1 MKTAIKIIFL
11 LIFFSSTHY
20 PQTTKLLSLQYKT
33 HHLPFNLK
41 EKVSNGRPT
50 IALALSGGGARG
62 FAQVGVLK
70 AFEEYGIPFDI
81 IVGTSIGSV
90 IGGLYASGYSA
101 MDLDSII
108 KNTDWDN
115 LLSLD
120 RETNRRELFVDQ
132 KITEDKAI
140 FSLRLKGLTP
150 IIPNS
155 IYNGEKLANYLNL
168 LSIQAPIH
176 TYDGFAKLKYNFVAV
191 CTDLVSGSPVI
202 FNKGSLSQAMRA
214 SSSVTFLLPPVKMD
228 SLILVD
234 GGLIANVPSI
244 IASKMSD
251 YTIALNTTSNLRTF
265 DELQYPW
272 MIADQ
277 IVSIPMKLLNENQ
290 LNQADFVITPQIN
303 KTANDFSNLDS
314 LVEQGF
320 QSTILQIEN
329 LKQKIDS
336 LYYKNF
342 TGKEFFIKNIVLSPD
357 ISEEERNIIQKYI
370 LKDSVSSFEI
380 LIDLNKLF
388 NSGNYSDL
396 KAEIQE
402 NKEYSTIKYIKEYN
416 PTIRKINL
424 TGINLISQT
433 SVESILNRLINKP
446 YNAKK
451 VSEAIIEVLK
461 IYRMKGFSLAE
472 LESTSFDKYDGKLS
486 LNFNEGIIADIKI
499 EGNVNTSP
507 SIITREFPLRI
518 GDYFIYKDV
527 ERGLTN
533 LRSTNLFED
542 IDLTVKKNND
552 KNIVILKVVEKISSL
567 IRFGFRTDNERK
579 AQISIDLRDENLFGS
594 GTEIGLLFY
603 GGTRN
608 LAYILEHKSNRIFN
622 TYLTYK
628 INAYYKSDDYYSYKD
643 DPTNS
648 DKNFSSSITGEYRQI
663 NYGGTL
669 SLGSQVERFGNLI
682 ITGKYQFEEIQNIQ
696 PNTIDQTELN
706 RKKIVSIKAS
716 STIDTQDK
724 YPYPEKGIYFYG
736 SYETAQ
742 MILGGEVGFLNIGFD
757 YKNYFSLNG
766 GHTFTPRI
774 MMGFADKTL
783 PFNDQ
788 YSLGGQ
794 YSFFGMRENELRGRQ
809 IFLASLEY
817 RYKFPFI
824 IFFST
829 YFKLRYDL
837 GSVWAYQD
845 DIRFKDLRHGIGTSL
860 SFDTPIG
867 PAEFAIGKSFLFN
880 KNLPNNP
887 LSWGELLFYFS
898 IGYYF

>member
-1 MKTAIKIIFL
+1 MKTIIKIFFL
-11 LIFFSSTHY
+11 IILFSSVY
-20 PQTTKLLSLQYKT
+20 YSQTTKFLTLQYKT
-33 HHLPFNLK
+33 HQLPFNLT
-41 EKVSNGRPT
+41 EKVSYNRPT

-62 FAQVGVLK
+62 FAQIGVLK
-70 AFEEYGIPFDI
+70 AFEEFGIPFDI

-101 MDLDSII
+101 KELDSII

-120 RETNRRELFVDQ
+120 RETNRRELFIDQ

-168 LSIQAPIH
+168 LSIQSPIH
-176 TYDGFAKLKYNFVAV
+176 TYDGFANLKYNFFAV
-191 CTDLVSGSPVI
+191 CTDLISGNPVI
-202 FNKGSLSQAMRA
+202 FNSGSLSQAMRA

-234 GGLIANVPSI
+234 GGLIADIPSKL
-244 IASKMSD
+244 ASGMSD
-251 YTIALNTTSNLRTF
+251 YTIAINTTSGLRSSE
-265 DELQYPW
+265 ELQYPW

-277 IVSIPMKLLNENQ
+277 IVSISMKLLNEDQ
-290 LNQADFVITPQIN
+290 LKIANFVITPKLK
-303 KTANDFSNLDS
+303 KTANDFNNLDS
-314 LVEQGF
+314 LVEEGYQF
-320 QSTILQIEN
+320 TIPLIEN
-329 LKQKIDS
+329 LREKIDS
-336 LYYKNF
+336 LYYKRF
-342 TGKEFFIKNIVLSPD
+342 KETEFYIKNVRTSTDIPD
-357 ISEEERNIIQKYI
+357 NDHQILQKYI

-380 LIDLNKLF
+380 LADLNNLF
-388 NSGNYSDL
+388 NSGNYRDL
-396 KAEIQE
+396 KAEI
-402 NKEYSTIKYIKEYN
+402 KEHKGYSTIKFIKEFN
-416 PTIRKINL
+416 PQIRKINY
-424 TGINLISQT
+424 TGINIISQNK
-433 SVESILNRLINKP
+433 VDSIINHLLNKP

-451 VSEAIIEVLK
+451 LSDAIIDILRT
-461 IYRMKGFSLAE
+461 YRMEGYSLAE
-472 LESTSFDKYDGKLS
+472 LESTSFDENEGEIFLKFD
-486 LNFNEGIIADIKI
+486 EGIISDIKI
-499 EGNVNTSP
+499 EGNINTSP

-518 GDYFIYKDV
+518 GDYFYYKDV

-542 IDLTVKKNND
+542 IDLTVKKVNGR
-552 KNIVILKVVEKISSL
+552 NIVILKVVEKISSL

-594 GTEIGLLFY
+594 GTELGFLFY

-628 INAYYKSDDYYSYKD
+628 INAYYKSDDYYNYKN
-643 DPTNS
+643 DPTITNRSFS
-648 DKNFSSSITGEYRQI
+648 DSITGEYRQI
-663 NYGGTL
+663 NYGGSI

-682 ITGKYQFEEIQNIQ
+682 ITGKYQIEETKNIQNN
-696 PNTIDQTELN
+696 PIDPS
-706 RKKIVSIKAS
+706 RIKVVSIKIS

-724 YPYPEKGIYFYG
+724 YPYPEKGIYFFG

-742 MILGGEVGFLNIGFD
+742 TILGGGVGFLNIGFD
-757 YKNYFSLNG
+757 YKNYLSFKG
-766 GHTFTPRI
+766 GHTFSPRI

-783 PFNDQ
+783 PFNEQ

-794 YSFFGMRENELRGRQ
+794 YSFFGMRENEFRGRQ

-824 IFFST
+824 IFFNI

-845 DIRFKDLRHGIGTSL
+845 EIRFKDLRHGIGTSL

-867 PAEFAIGKSFLFN
+867 PADFAIGRSFLFK
-880 KNLPNNP
+880 KNLPGNP

>member
-1 MKTAIKIIFL
+1 MKTIVKIFIL
-11 LIFFSSTHY
+11 LVLFSYVYY
-20 PQTTKLLSLQYKT
+20 PQTTKFLTLQYKT
-33 HHLPFNLK
+33 HQLPFNLI
-41 EKVSNGRPT
+41 EKTSFDKP
-50 IALALSGGGARG
+50 IISLALSGGGARG
-62 FAQVGVLK
+62 FAQIGVLK
-70 AFEEYGIPFDI
+70 AFEELGISFDV

-101 MDLDSII
+101 KDLDSII
-108 KNTDWDN
+108 KNTDWEN

-120 RETNRRELFVDQ
+120 RATNRRELFIDQ

-140 FSLRLKGLTP
+140 FSLRLRGLKP

-168 LSIQAPIH
+168 LSIQSPIH
-176 TYDGFAKLKYNFVAV
+176 TYDGFSKLKYNFVVV
-191 CTDLVSGSPVI
+191 CTDLVTGNPVI

-214 SSSVTFLLPPVKMD
+214 SSSVSFLLPPVKMD

-234 GGLIANVPSI
+234 GGLIANIPTK
-244 IASKMSD
+244 IASSMSD
-251 YTIALNTTSNLRTF
+251 YTIAINTTSGLRSTE
-265 DELQYPW
+265 ELQYPW

-277 IVSIPMKLLNENQ
+277 IVSIPMKLLNQEQ
-290 LNQADFVITPQIN
+290 LKIANFVISPKLK
-303 KTANDFSNLDS
+303 KTANDFNNLDS
-314 LVEQGF
+314 LVEEGYRF
-320 QSTILQIEN
+320 TIPLIEN
-329 LKQKIDS
+329 LKEKIDS
-336 LYYKNF
+336 LYYKKF
-342 TGKEFFIKNIVLSPD
+342 KEKEFFIKNITSSTDIPD
-357 ISEEERNIIQKYI
+357 DEQKILQKYQ

-380 LIDLNKLF
+380 LADLNKLF
-388 NSGNYSDL
+388 NSGNYRDI
-396 KAEIQE
+396 KAEIIE
-402 NKEYSTIKYIKEYN
+402 NKKYSTIKFIKEYN
-416 PTIRKINL
+416 PQVLRIDYD
-424 TGINLISQT
+424 GINFINHT
-433 SVESILNRLINKP
+433 KVDSIFRSLLNRP
-446 YNAKK
+446 YNTRKF
-451 VSEAIIEVLK
+451 SETIIDILK
-461 IYRMKGFSLAE
+461 FYRMEGYSLAE
-472 LESTSFDKYDGKLS
+472 LDSTSFNENKGEIFLK
-486 LNFNEGIIADIKI
+486 FNEGIISDIKI
-499 EGNVNTSP
+499 EGNINTSP

-518 GDYFIYKDV
+518 GNYFYYNDV

-542 IDLTVKKNND
+542 IDLTVKKINGN
-552 KNIVILKVVEKISSL
+552 NIVILRVVEKISSL

-594 GTEIGLLFY
+594 GTEIGFLFY

-628 INAYYKSDDYYSYKD
+628 INAYYMSDDYYAYKD
-643 DPTNS
+643 DQFTES
-648 DKNFSSSITGEYRQI
+648 KNFSSSITGEYRQI
-663 NYGGTL
+663 NYGGSL

-682 ITGKYQFEEIQNIQ
+682 ITGKYQFEEIKNIQ
-696 PNTIDQTELN
+696 INTIDQTELA
-706 RKKIVSIKAS
+706 RKKIVSIKIS

-724 YPYPEKGIYFYG
+724 YPYPEKGIYFFG

-742 MILGGEVGFLNIGFD
+742 TIFGGEIGFLNIGFD
-757 YKNYFSLNG
+757 YKNYFSLSG
-766 GHTFTPRI
+766 GHTFSPRL

-783 PFNDQ
+783 PFNEQ

-794 YSFFGMRENELRGRQ
+794 YSFFGMRENEFRGRQ

-824 IFFST
+824 IFFNT
-829 YFKLRYDL
+829 YVKLRYDL

-845 DIRFKDLRHGIGTSL
+845 DIRFKDLRHGIGTSI

-867 PAEFAIGKSFLFN
+867 PADFAVGKSFLFK
-880 KNLPNNP
+880 KNLPGNP